1 VRFLLPII
9 TSKKCRAERIT
20 RRVRMGRDLPSAPER
35 HLIKKYA
42 NRKLYDTRTSRY
54 VTLDGV
60 AQLVRDGHE
69 IKVVD
74 RDNGH
79 DLTHVTL
86 SQIVLEEEKRGPARI
101 VDAGGEMLHD
111 RGQALLDYVR
121 KTLNVPADLRNQVE
135 RRREGLETMADDTIE
150 RALRR
155 LRIPTRH
162 DIERINDRLD
172 KISAQLRKAGVSSG
186 SMTRP
191 RKRKASR

>member
-1 VRFLLPII
+1 V
-9 TSKKCRAERIT
+9 T
-20 RRVRMGRDLPSAPER
+20 SAPER

-54 VTLDGV
+54 ITLDQI

-74 RDNGH
+74 RGNGG
-79 DLTHVTL
+79 DLTQVTL
-86 SQIVLEEEKRGPARI
+86 SQIVLSEEKRGPSGI

-121 KTLNVPADLRNQVE
+121 KTLNVPADLRTEVG
-135 RRREGLETMADDTIE
+135 RRREGLETMADDAIE

-155 LRIPTRH
+155 LRIPTRR
-162 DIERINDRLD
+162 DIDRINDRLD
-172 KISAQLRKAGVSSG
+172 RLSTQLKRAGLSNG
-186 SMTRP
+186 SVPPP
-191 RKRKASR
+191 RRRKASR

>member
-1 VRFLLPII
+1 M
-9 TSKKCRAERIT
+9 TT
-20 RRVRMGRDLPSAPER
+20 APEK

-54 VTLDGV
+54 ITLDGI

-74 RDNGH
+74 RDNGS
-79 DLTHVTL
+79 DLTQVTL
-86 SQIVLEEEKRGPARI
+86 SQIVLEEEKRGPSRL

-121 KTLNVPADLRNQVE
+121 KTLNVPADLRHQVE
-135 RRREGLETMADDTIE
+135 RRREGLETMADDAIVRT
-150 RALRR
+150 LRR

-162 DIERINDRLD
+162 DIDRINERLD
-172 KISAQLRKAGVSSG
+172 MISSQLKKAGLSSG
-186 SMTRP
+186 SRTAR
-191 RKRKASR
+191 RRRRASR